1 MRYGNGVGL
10 FMSRKC
16 PEQPDLAPNR
26 LPADVV
32 LRREEPDKEENEEE
46 DEDDGKEEKDDDA

>member
-1 MRYGNGVGL
+1 
-10 FMSRKC
+10 MSRKC

-32 LRREEPDKEENEEE
+32 LRQEPDKEENEEE
-46 DEDDGKEEKDDDA
+46 DEDDGKEEKDDDVESDDGYSE